1 MTDSS
6 GKQDIRERSEQRQT
20 EEDEGGY
27 LRSCAHKDIMS
38 MRLTLAAGKDMAHLK
53 VHVCP
58 RGEMREPLGQQDSA
72 DGGERMGIVC

>member
-1 MTDSS
+1 M
-6 GKQDIRERSEQRQT
+6 REGSRQRQI
-20 EEDEGGY
+20 EVDGGGH

-72 DGGERMGIVC
+72 EGVERMGIVC